1 MNTSNTSDTN
11 LTCGSCIYKQ
21 RVDVA
26 FSTFWYDAKLRSLF
40 VLRVEV
46 TCHLSRVV
54 SIYMKLLDILDLL
67 TIKVGLWH
75 GFFFLEGHYLEE
87 NFSFQ
92 IFSPENEIYTLE
104 RNRMP

>member
-1 MNTSNTSDTN
+1 MNTSNTSDTD
-11 LTCGSCIYKQ
+11 LTCGSCIYEQ
-21 RVDVA
+21 RDDGA

-46 TCHLSRVV
+46 TCHLSRAV

-75 GFFFLEGHYLEE
+75 GFFLEGHYLEE

-92 IFSPENEIYTLE
+92 IFSPGNEICTLK